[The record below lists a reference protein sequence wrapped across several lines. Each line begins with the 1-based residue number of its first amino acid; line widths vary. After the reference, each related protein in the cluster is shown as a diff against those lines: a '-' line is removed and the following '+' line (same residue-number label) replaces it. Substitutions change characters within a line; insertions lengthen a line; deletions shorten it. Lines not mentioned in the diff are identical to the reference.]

1 MGKYDLGSN
10 NEISRARRIRVKYG
24 SVPLITQVEVT
35 DIDSVDLEAMGA

>member
-10 NEISRARRIRVKYG
+10 NEILRARKISMA

-35 DIDSVDLEAMGA
+35 NIDSDLEAMGT